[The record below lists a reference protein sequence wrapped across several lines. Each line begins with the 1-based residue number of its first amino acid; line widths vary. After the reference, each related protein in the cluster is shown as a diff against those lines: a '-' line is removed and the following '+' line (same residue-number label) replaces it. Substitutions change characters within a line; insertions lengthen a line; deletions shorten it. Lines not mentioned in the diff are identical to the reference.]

1 MGLDVRLT
9 PVELGNTEIHSW
21 MQRLL
26 LRAERLGESGEIPVS
41 AVVLDAQ
48 GRCIGHGSNRREWA
62 SDPLGHAELVALR
75 QASLIL
81 GDWRLNQCTLIVTL
95 EPCPMCAGALVQ
107 ARIGQ
112 VIYGAHDPKRGGLGS
127 TIDLS
132 KHPSAHHHMQVTG
145 GVMEPEASALLG
157 RWFKQRRQR
166 SGGTEAARSRTD

>member
-1 MGLDVRLT
+1 MRQT
-9 PVELGNTEIHSW
+9 PVELDNAEIHAW

-26 LRAERLGESGEIPVS
+26 QRAERLGESGEIPVS
-41 AVVLDAQ
+41 AVILDAD
-48 GRCIGHGSNRREWA
+48 GRCIGHGSNRREFA

-107 ARIGQ
+107 ARVGQ

-132 KHPSAHHHMQVTG
+132 KHPSAHHHMQVKG
-145 GVMEPEASALLG
+145 GVMELEASALLG
-157 RWFKQRRQR
+157 RWFRQRRLR
-166 SGGTEAARSRTD
+166 SGENAAVPSQRD

>member
-1 MGLDVRLT
+1 MGVRLT
-9 PVELGNTEIHSW
+9 PIELEQAEIDAW
-21 MQRLL
+21 MHRLL
-26 LRAERLGESGEIPVS
+26 RRAERLGDSGEVPVC
-41 AVVLDAQ
+41 AVVLDGK

-107 ARIGQ
+107 ARVGQ
-112 VIYGAHDPKRGGLGS
+112 VIYGAHDRKRGGLGS

-132 KHPSAHHHMQVTG
+132 THPSAHHHMQVTG
-145 GVMEPEASALLG
+145 GVMEPEASALLE
-157 RWFKQRRQR
+157 RWFRQRRQR
-166 SGGTEAARSRTD
+166 SGGSEATRSRRD

>member
-1 MGLDVRLT
+1 MK
-9 PVELGNTEIHSW
+9 
-21 MQRLL
+21 RLL
-26 LRAERLGESGEIPVS
+26 SRAEQLGKSGEVPVS
-41 AVVLDAQ
+41 AVVLDAE

-107 ARIGQ
+107 ARVGH
-112 VIYGAHDPKRGGLGS
+112 VIYGAHDPKRGGLGG

-132 KHPSAHHHMQVTG
+132 RHPSAHHHMQVTG
-145 GVMEPEASALLG
+145 GVMKQEASALLE

-166 SGGTEAARSRTD
+166 SDGSVAAQSRKG

>member
-1 MGLDVRLT
+1 MRLT
-9 PVELGNTEIHSW
+9 PVELKNAEINDW
-21 MQRLL
+21 MKRLL
-26 LRAERLGESGEIPVS
+26 SRAEQLGKSGEVPVS
-41 AVVLDAQ
+41 AVVLDAE

-107 ARIGQ
+107 ARVGH
-112 VIYGAHDPKRGGLGS
+112 VIYGAHDPKRGGLGG

-132 KHPSAHHHMQVTG
+132 RHPSAHHHMQVTG
-145 GVMEPEASALLG
+145 GVMKQEASALLE

-166 SGGTEAARSRTD
+166 SDGSVAAQSRKG

>member
-1 MGLDVRLT
+1 MRQT
-9 PVELGNTEIHSW
+9 PVELENAEIHAW

-26 LRAERLGESGEIPVS
+26 QRAERLGESGEIPVS
-41 AVVLDAQ
+41 AVILDAD
-48 GRCIGHGSNRREWA
+48 GRCIGHGSNRREFA

-107 ARIGQ
+107 ARVGQ

-132 KHPSAHHHMQVTG
+132 KHPSAHHHMQVKG
-145 GVMEPEASALLG
+145 GVMELEASALLG
-157 RWFKQRRQR
+157 RWFRQRRLR
-166 SGGTEAARSRTD
+166 SGENAAAPSQRD

>member
-1 MGLDVRLT
+1 MGVRLT
-9 PVELGNTEIHSW
+9 PVELQNAEIHDW
-21 MQRLL
+21 MERLL
-26 LRAERLGESGEIPVS
+26 RRAEQLGELGEVPVS
-41 AVVLDAQ
+41 AVVLDAE

-75 QASLIL
+75 QASQIL

-112 VIYGAHDPKRGGLGS
+112 VIYGAHDPKRGGLGG

-132 KHPSAHHHMQVTG
+132 THASAHHHMRVTG
-145 GVMEPEASALLG
+145 GVMEQEASALLE
-157 RWFKQRRQR
+157 RWFKQRRRR
-166 SGGTEAARSRTD
+166 SAGSGAARFRRG

>member
-1 MGLDVRLT
+1 MRQT
-9 PVELGNTEIHSW
+9 PVELENAEIHAW

-26 LRAERLGESGEIPVS
+26 QRAERLGESGEIPVS
-41 AVVLDAQ
+41 AVILDAD
-48 GRCIGHGSNRREWA
+48 GRCIGHGSNRREFA

-107 ARIGQ
+107 ARVGQ

-132 KHPSAHHHMQVTG
+132 KHPSAHHHMQVKG
-145 GVMEPEASALLG
+145 GVMELEASALLG
-157 RWFKQRRQR
+157 RWFRQRRLR
-166 SGGTEAARSRTD
+166 SGGNAAAPSQRD

>member
-1 MGLDVRLT
+1 VRLT
-9 PVELGNTEIHSW
+9 PVELEIAEIHAW
-21 MQRLL
+21 MERLL
-26 LRAERLGESGEIPVS
+26 RRAEQLGESGEIPVS
-41 AVVLDAQ
+41 AVVLDSE

-107 ARIGQ
+107 ARVGR

-132 KHPSAHHHMQVTG
+132 KHPSAHHHMQVMG
-145 GVMEPEASALLG
+145 GVMELEASALLG
-157 RWFKQRRQR
+157 RWFRQRRQR
-166 SGGTEAARSRTD
+166 FAGNEAARSQKD

>member
-1 MGLDVRLT
+1 MDERLT
-9 PVELGNTEIHSW
+9 PVELENAQIHAW
-21 MQRLL
+21 MERLL
-26 LRAERLGESGEIPVS
+26 RRAEQLGESGEIPVT
-41 AVVLDAQ
+41 AVVLDAK

-107 ARIGQ
+107 ARVGR
-112 VIYGAHDPKRGGLGS
+112 VIYGANDPKRGGLGS

-145 GVMEPEASALLG
+145 GVMALEASALLG
-157 RWFKQRRQR
+157 RWFRQRRQR
-166 SGGTEAARSRTD
+166 SAGSGAARSRTD

>member
-1 MGLDVRLT
+1 MVVRLT
-9 PVELGNTEIHSW
+9 PVELEIAEINAW

-26 LRAERLGESGEIPVS
+26 RRAERLGAAGEIPVS
-41 AVVLDAQ
+41 AVVLDAE

-107 ARIGQ
+107 ARVGQ

-132 KHPSAHHHMQVTG
+132 KHSSAHHHMKVTG

-157 RWFKQRRQR
+157 RWFRQRRQR
-166 SGGTEAARSRTD
+166 SGENGAVRSRRD

>member
-1 MGLDVRLT
+1 MVVRLT
-9 PVELGNTEIHSW
+9 PVELAIAEINAW

-26 LRAERLGESGEIPVS
+26 RRAERLGAAGEIPVS
-41 AVVLDAQ
+41 AVVLDAE

-107 ARIGQ
+107 ARVGQ

-132 KHPSAHHHMQVTG
+132 KHSSAHHHMKVTG
-145 GVMEPEASALLG
+145 GVMESEASALLG
-157 RWFKQRRQR
+157 RWFRQRRQR
-166 SGGTEAARSRTD
+166 SGENGAVRSRRD

>member
-1 MGLDVRLT
+1 MVVRLT
-9 PVELGNTEIHSW
+9 PVELENAEINAW

-26 LRAERLGESGEIPVS
+26 KRAEQLGQSGEIPVS

-107 ARIGQ
+107 ARVGQ

-132 KHPSAHHHMQVTG
+132 NHSSAHHHMRVTG
-145 GVMEPEASALLG
+145 GVMEAEASALLG

-166 SGGTEAARSRTD
+166 SGENGATRSRRD

>member
-1 MGLDVRLT
+1 MVVRLT
-9 PVELGNTEIHSW
+9 PVELEIAEINAW

-26 LRAERLGESGEIPVS
+26 RRAERLGAAGEIPVS
-41 AVVLDAQ
+41 AVVLDAE

-107 ARIGQ
+107 ARVGQ

-132 KHPSAHHHMQVTG
+132 KHSSAHHHMKVTG

-166 SGGTEAARSRTD
+166 SGENGAVRSRRD

>member
-1 MGLDVRLT
+1 MRQT
-9 PVELGNTEIHSW
+9 PVELDNAEIHAW

-26 LRAERLGESGEIPVS
+26 QRAERLGESGEIPVS
-41 AVVLDAQ
+41 AVILDAD
-48 GRCIGHGSNRREWA
+48 GRCIGHGSNRREFA

-107 ARIGQ
+107 ARVGQ

-132 KHPSAHHHMQVTG
+132 KHPSAHHHMQVKG
-145 GVMEPEASALLG
+145 GVMELEASALLG
-157 RWFKQRRQR
+157 RWFRQRRLR
-166 SGGTEAARSRTD
+166 SGENAAAPSQRD